1 MGAQRVGSAA
11 MADIHGTFDERF
23 APVADVLSANL
34 DTGKDVGASV
44 CVVHAG
50 QTVVDIWGGTIDDD
64 GTPWAEDTILNVW
77 STTKTMTFL
86 SALLL
91 ADRGE
96 LDFHAPVA
104 RYWPEFAANGKDS
117 IEVRHLMAH
126 TAGLASWV
134 EPIEEADLYDWEK
147 ATSLLA
153 AQAPMWE
160 PGTASGY
167 HALTQGYL
175 VGEVIR
181 RVTGGTTVG
190 QLFAKEIA
198 TPLGADF
205 HIGTG
210 PEHDDRV
217 ARVIPP
223 PQSLSADLL
232 EMDPDS
238 VIVKSLR
245 NPALEA
251 SWSWSEPWRRAEI
264 PAAGGHGNARSVAR
278 AQSVVSHGGE
288 VDGIRLL
295 SPAGVEAIFERQISG
310 TDMVLQAPLTLGMG
324 YGISSPEMPIGPN
337 ERTCFWGGWGGS
349 IVVNDLENRLTVA
362 YVMNRMGEGTT
373 GDDRGI
379 GILFA
384 TYGVIVGALG

>member
-1 MGAQRVGSAA
+1 
-11 MADIHGTFDERF
+11 MADIQGTFDERF

-34 DTGKDVGASV
+34 DAGKDVGASV
-44 CVVHAG
+44 CVVHDG
-50 QTVVDIWGGTIDDD
+50 QTVVDIWGGTIDDG
-64 GTPWAEDTILNVW
+64 GTPWAEDTLINVW
-77 STTKTMTFL
+77 STTKTMTAL

-104 RYWPEFAANGKDS
+104 RYWPEFAANGKEA

-126 TAGLASWV
+126 TAGLASWA
-134 EPIEEADLYDWEK
+134 EPIEEADLYDWDK

-160 PGTASGY
+160 PGSASGY

-190 QLFAKEIA
+190 QLFAKEVA
-198 TPLGADF
+198 GPLGADF

-210 PEHDDRV
+210 PEHDHRV

-223 PQSLSADLL
+223 PQTLTADLL
-232 EMDPDS
+232 AMDPDS
-238 VIVKSLR
+238 IVVKSLR
-245 NPALEA
+245 NPALDA

-288 VDGIRLL
+288 VNGVRLL
-295 SPAGVEAIFERQISG
+295 SPAGVETIFERQMSG
-310 TDMVLQAPLTLGMG
+310 TDLVLQAPLTLGMG

-384 TYGVIVGALG
+384 TYGVVMGAFG

>member
-1 MGAQRVGSAA
+1 V
-11 MADIHGTFDERF
+11 ADLQGTFDEPF
-23 APVADVLSANL
+23 APVADVLAANL
-34 DTGKDVGASV
+34 DGGADVGASV
-44 CVVHAG
+44 CVVHDG
-50 QTVVDIWGGTIDDD
+50 RTVVDVWGGTIDDA
-64 GTPWAEDTILNVW
+64 GTPWAEDTIINVW

-86 SALLL
+86 TALLL

-104 RYWPEFAANGKDS
+104 TYWPEFAANGKAA

-126 TAGLASWV
+126 TAGLAGWV
-134 EPIEEADLYDWEK
+134 EPIEEADLYDWDK
-147 ATSLLA
+147 VTSLLA
-153 AQAPMWE
+153 AQAPLWE
-160 PGTASGY
+160 PGTRSGY

-198 TPLGADF
+198 GPLGADF

-210 PEHDDRV
+210 PEHDHRV
-217 ARVIPP
+217 AKVIAPP
-223 PQSLSADLL
+223 ETYGEQVGHL
-232 EMDPDS
+232 E
-238 VIVKSLR
+238 
-245 NPALEA
+245 PALA
-251 SWSWSEPWRRAEI
+251 AAMSHPPTDARWSWSEAWRRAEI

-278 AQSVVSHGGE
+278 VQSVLSHGGE

-295 SPAGVEAIFERQISG
+295 SPEGCEVVFERQIAG
-310 TDMVLQAPLTLGMG
+310 EDLVLPLPVTFGMG

-337 ERTCFWGGWGGS
+337 PRTCFWGGWGGS
-349 IVVNDLENRLTVA
+349 IVINDLENRLTIA
-362 YVMNRMGEGTT
+362 YVMNKMGEGTT

-379 GILFA
+379 GIAFA
-384 TYGVIVGALG
+384 AYGVVAGAFG

>member
-1 MGAQRVGSAA
+1 
-11 MADIHGTFDERF
+11 MADIKGTFDERF

-34 DTGKDVGASV
+34 DRGADVGASV
-44 CVVHAG
+44 CVVHDG
-50 QTVVDIWGGTIDDD
+50 QTVVDIWGGTIDDA
-64 GTPWAEDTILNVW
+64 GTPWAEDTIINVW

-86 SALLL
+86 TALLL

-96 LDFHAPVA
+96 LDFHARVA
-104 RYWPEFAANGKDS
+104 KYWPEFAANGKGS
-117 IEVRHLMAH
+117 IEVRHLMSH
-126 TAGLASWV
+126 TAGLAGWV
-134 EPIEEADLYDWEK
+134 EPLEEADLYDWEK

-153 AQAPMWE
+153 AQAPLWE
-160 PGTASGY
+160 PGTKSGY

-198 TPLGADF
+198 GPIGADF

-210 PEHDDRV
+210 PEHDHRV
-217 ARVIPP
+217 ALVIPP
-223 PQSLSADLL
+223 DQTFGEQIGDL
-232 EMDPDS
+232 E
-238 VIVKSLR
+238 
-245 NPALEA
+245 PALA
-251 SWSWSEPWRRAEI
+251 AAMSHPPTDARWSWSEAWRRAEI

-278 AQSVVSHGGE
+278 VQSVLSHGGE

-295 SPAGVEAIFERQISG
+295 SPAGCEVVFERQISG
-310 TDMVLQAPLTLGMG
+310 EDLILPLPVTFGMG

-337 ERTCFWGGWGGS
+337 TRTCFWGGWGGS
-349 IVVNDLENRLTVA
+349 IVVNDLDNRLTVA
-362 YVMNRMGEGTT
+362 YVMNKMGQGTT

-379 GILFA
+379 GIVFA
-384 TYGVIVGALG
+384 TYGAIAGAFG